1 MTLEERMTPP
11 RPAPPA
17 PQRSRVRG
25 ALHTLS
31 SVLIVCGVLLLLD
44 AGLTVVWQEPL
55 SAAYNSIQQNKL
67 SGELDDDLDALAP
80 TPLELRTL
88 QSLPDPSARVAFAA
102 RALERKVKD
111 GQPIGRILI
120 PELGLSKVMIQGTDP
135 DDLQKGPGHYEDQP
149 MPGAPGTVAI
159 AGHRTT
165 YGAPFRTVDKLDRGD
180 RIELRMPYAEI
191 VYEVEKTEIVE
202 PTATE
207 VVKRVGYRR
216 LVLTA
221 CHPLY
226 SAAQRIVVFARE
238 VSATPGSSLI

>member
-1 MTLEERMTPP
+1 MR
-11 RPAPPA
+11 RDRA
-17 PQRSRVRG
+17 SRG
-25 ALHTLS
+25 ALHAAS

-55 SAAYNSIQQNKL
+55 SAAYNSMQQSRL
-67 SGELDDDLDALAP
+67 SGELEDDLETLAP
-80 TPLELRTL
+80 TSLEQRALE
-88 QSLPDPSARVAFAA
+88 SLPDPDARVAFAA
-102 RALERKVKD
+102 RALDRKVRD
-111 GQPIGRILI
+111 GQPIGRVVI
-120 PELGLSKVMIQGTDP
+120 PKLGLSKVIVQGTNSS
-135 DDLQKGPGHYEDQP
+135 DLQKGPGHYEDQP

-165 YGAPFRTVDKLDRGD
+165 YGAPFRTVDKLEAGD

-191 VYEVEKTEIVE
+191 VYEVEKLEIVD

-207 VVKRVGYRR
+207 VVDRVGYKR

-238 VSATPGSSLI
+238 VEATPGSYLI